1 MSMTGIVAAGVDTGA
16 RRLRQ
21 GVLAFGRDGDIR
33 KAFETF
39 GIKAFDAYPPAA
51 KRLVRETGERGEDG
65 LEQ

>member
-1 MSMTGIVAAGVDTGA
+1 MSMTGIVAAGLDTGA

-21 GVLAFGRDGDIR
+21 VLAFGRDGDIR

-51 KRLVRETGERGEDG
+51 KRLVRETGERREDG